1 MIALVLFASVIAGA
15 LYVGIKATKADHALK
30 AERVP
35 HLRAGRE
42 AA

>member
-1 MIALVLFASVIAGA
+1 MTALVLFAFVIAGA
-15 LYVGIKATKADHALK
+15 LYVGIKAMKADHALQ
-30 AERVP
+30 ADRIP